1 MELEIQTAIS
11 LGNEKPPFLGLTEK
25 ALWKALMQANIT
37 GDTSTALSTFIAE
50 FQEFHMK
57 SKVQRF
63 RLIGIPSLVSN
74 FDFLVS
80 EGS

>member
-37 GDTSTALSTFIAE
+37 GDTSTALSTFIAK

-57 SKVQRF
+57 FQGPEVQIDWYSQSRKQF
-63 RLIGIPSLVSN
+63 
-74 FDFLVS
+74 
-80 EGS
+80 